1 MAFLNASD
9 LHCQDAEDDASP
21 RHHKQAESVG
31 PSLAVIA
38 AEELREALE
47 QHEIAADVHDG
58 YGLALVSVWVGLV
71 VWCKDDRYWWRTGW
85 DARRQ
90 RFTYAWHP
98 TLEPVRAARRIAFR
112 YAELRKV
119 HPPSELMAG
128 ACGDPA

>member
-1 MAFLNASD
+1 MNPSMTDMD
-9 LHCQDAEDDASP
+9 LAALTPVDS
-21 RHHKQAESVG
+21 
-31 PSLAVIA
+31 
-38 AEELREALE
+38 AEELRAELE
-47 QHEIAADVHDG
+47 RLDITADVHDG

-98 TLEPVRAARRIAFR
+98 AIEPVRAARRIAFR

-119 HPPSELMAG
+119 YPPSGSGGTL
-128 ACGDPA
+128 